1 MNQKTLTI
9 NDAQI
14 IAEREISETI
24 RNAEELQGYEFGPV
38 RFRRE
43 NERFWVFSAGSRQL
57 FEEGY
62 VPGAVS
68 ACIDKVDGHVWSIKE
83 QERYAQSLSP
93 TPPPPRPVSA
103 DGKVMMDVE
112 DGLAIARREIS
123 EIIKNSGE
131 LCGYE
136 FEPVRLRRWTGPY
149 WVFSAESPQ
158 LIEEGS
164 ERGEI
169 FVCVDPFDG
178 HIWSLEEQKA
188 HERSR
193 RQIEQTTQPDLAAA

>member
-62 VPGAVS
+62 VPGAIF
-68 ACIDKVDGHVWSIKE
+68 ACIDKVDGHVWSVRE
-83 QERYAQSLSP
+83 QEQYARSLSP
-93 TPPPPRPVSA
+93 IKPAKPTVDDA
-103 DGKVMMDVE
+103 LV
-112 DGLAIARREIS
+112 IAQREIAS
-123 EIIKNSGE
+123 VINNHERLKN
-131 LCGYE
+131 YE
-136 FEPVRLRRWTGPY
+136 FGPVHYLRETDRY
-149 WVFSAESPQ
+149 WVFSAGSKQ
-158 LIEEGS
+158 LMDEGRVPGAVS
-164 ERGEI
+164 ACI
-169 FVCVDPFDG
+169 DKIDG
-178 HIWSLEEQKA
+178 HVWSREEQEA

-193 RQIEQTTQPDLAAA
+193 SQIEQTTQTDLAAA